1 MPIHFKKDDKVKVI
15 SGKAKDSEGRIIRVL
30 RDKGK
35 VIIEGVNK
43 GKKHMKPN
51 RENEKGGIIDKEMP
65 VAISNIMLINPK
77 SNKPV
82 KVAKKV
88 GADGKRVR
96 IEKKSGN
103 PID

>member
-15 SGKAKDSEGRIIRVL
+15 SGKAKDSEGRIISVNRE
-30 RDKGK
+30 KGK

-51 RENEKGGIIDKEMP
+51 AKNEKGGILEKEMP
-65 VAISNIMLINPK
+65 VAISNIMLISPK

-82 KVAKKV
+82 KVAKKT
-88 GADGKRVR
+88 GANGKRVR
-96 IEKKSGN
+96 VEKKTGN